1 MLLFTVKYRRIHR
14 SGQNS
19 AADRKVTQQGC
30 VAPELKSSLF
40 KLIYAGA
47 DPWRGGGSTPAK
59 IGKNMTFWRKIVIFH
74 TKNPP
79 KIRATLRSV
88 QFF

>member
-40 KLIYAGA
+40 KLIYAGT
-47 DPWRGGGSTPAK
+47 DPWGEHAG
-59 IGKNMTFWRKIVIFH
+59 
-74 TKNPP
+74 
-79 KIRATLRSV
+79 
-88 QFF
+88 